1 MLMKRSSYGERDYAF
16 GQAMLTL
23 RTTIGLTQAGLAEHL
38 GVSRRA
44 VVEWEAGSSYPKAD
58 HLKEAIVLGVQQQ
71 AFPAGREAEEIR
83 AFWQAARQKLLLDES
98 WLATLLSQQLPHLTL
113 LAPLP
118 VEQSSGIDHVLAPPS
133 VGGPRVDW
141 GDALAV
147 PTFYGRERELAALAQ
162 WVVEERCRV
171 VSVLGMGGIGKS
183 ALVVSAMH
191 QLATHFQ
198 VVLFRSLRD
207 APSCE
212 ALLDECLQVL
222 APQPLDLSLAS
233 LELRISRLLE
243 HLRSSRVL
251 LVLDNLESLL
261 EEGDVR
267 GRLRPGYEGYGR
279 LLRRVAE
286 TGHQSC
292 LLLTSREKP
301 AELRALE
308 GSRSPVHA
316 LRLPG
321 LEAAACEQLL
331 AEHEVVGS
339 PDEQARL
346 VEGYAG
352 NPLALQIVAETIA
365 DLFGGEIGPFL
376 AQDTAVFGTIA
387 ELLDEQVARLSAL
400 EQTVLSWLAIVREP
414 VTLEELR
421 AMLVAPLPSV
431 QVLEAVDG
439 LRRRSLV
446 ERGQRPGSVT
456 LQSVVLEYVTAELV
470 AQAASEI
477 EQGRLSRLI
486 EHGLCQAQAKEY
498 VRQTQARLLLA
509 PLLARLQSA
518 SQGQADVEEL
528 LLSLLDQVRTWAEEA
543 QGYGPANL
551 VALLRVLRGD
561 LRGLDLSRLALRGV
575 HLQGVEMQDA
585 SLVEATLRDIVFTK
599 TFNAIWSV
607 AISPRG
613 TFWAAGSSRGE
624 VHVWRKEGYALH
636 LAWQA
641 HTDTVERALAFSP
654 DERLLASG
662 SWDGTIKLWDVEY
675 GTLLWTGWHA
685 DIVESLAFAPNG
697 QMIAS
702 CGDDATIRLW
712 DARSGVN
719 VQTITV
725 QGGAVDCVA
734 WSPDGTQLASGG
746 FDGRIRVWELHGT
759 QSATCVQTL
768 SEHTHF
774 VVGLAWSPDGAHL
787 ASGSCDRTVKVWDVA
802 SGYVCQTL
810 SGHTDHVYA
819 TAWSPDGRT
828 VASAGLDGTIWL
840 WDVKRGSYRTALHG
854 HTGHVY
860 SIAFTPD
867 SRSLLSGSEDRT
879 LRVWDVE
886 SGQCVH
892 IIQGYA
898 VSLYD
903 VAWSPDG
910 TQLVSG
916 GTDTLVTLWDVADR
930 TPPRVLRGHSRVVQG
945 VVWSPD
951 GRLLAS
957 SGRDNAI
964 RLWDPATGT
973 CVQILQDPDY
983 SDTLFWGVAWSPD
996 GKLLAS
1002 GSYIHGVQVWD
1013 MTTRSRR
1020 WVGRAHPTW
1029 ARRVAWSPDSC
1040 RLASCGDDGTVRL
1053 WLATD
1058 GTVLQTLH
1066 GHCANVAAV
1075 TWSPDGTWLASG
1087 GVGRSK
1093 GELFLWE
1100 ADSGKLMRVFE
1111 GLPDGV
1117 YAVAWNT
1124 RGDLLVSG
1132 ESNGILRWWEAQ
1144 SGKCL
1149 AMREGHQGAVHSL
1162 KISPDGRLLVSC
1174 GEDGTIKVWNVES
1187 TDLVRTLRRDRP
1199 YERLD
1204 ITGIRGVTEAQKATL
1219 RALGA
1224 IENLS

>member
-1 MLMKRSSYGERDYAF
+1 MKRSSYGERDYAF
-16 GQAMLTL
+16 GQAMLSL
-23 RTTIGLTQAGLAEHL
+23 RTAIGLTQTGLAEYL
-38 GVSRRA
+38 GISRRA
-44 VVEWEAGSSYPKAD
+44 VGEWEAGSSYPKAE
-58 HLKEAIVLGVQQQ
+58 HLKEFIALAVQQQ

-83 AFWQAARQKLLLDES
+83 AFWKAARQKVLLDEP
-98 WLATLLSQQLPHLTL
+98 WLAALLSQQPPHLTL
-113 LAPLP
+113 VAPLP
-118 VEQSSGIDHVLAPPS
+118 VEQTRGIDHVLAPAA
-133 VGGPRVDW
+133 GGPRVDW
-141 GDALAV
+141 GNALAV
-147 PTFYGRERELAALAQ
+147 PTFYGRARELALLAQ
-162 WVVEERCRV
+162 WVVEEHCRV

-191 QLATHFQ
+191 QLAAHFQ

-212 ALLDECLQVL
+212 ALLDDCLQVL
-222 APQPLDLSLAS
+222 AQQPLDLSPAS
-233 LELRISRLLE
+233 LESRISRLLE

-261 EEGDVR
+261 EEGEVR
-267 GRLRPGYEGYGR
+267 GHLRPGYEGYAR

-286 TGHQSC
+286 TGHSSC

-308 GSRSPVHA
+308 GSRSPVRA
-316 LRLPG
+316 LRLAG
-321 LEAAACEQLL
+321 LEAATCEPLL
-331 AEHEVVGS
+331 AEHELVGS
-339 PDEQARL
+339 PEERARL

-365 DLFGGEIGPFL
+365 DLFGGAIGPFL
-376 AQDTAVFGTIA
+376 AQDTAVFGNIA
-387 ELLDEQVARLSAL
+387 DLLDEQVARLSAL

-421 AMLVAPLPSV
+421 AVLVAPLPSV

-439 LRRRSLV
+439 LRRRSLI
-446 ERGQRPGSVT
+446 EPGQRPGSFT

-470 AQAASEI
+470 AQASGEI
-477 EQGRLSRLI
+477 QQGRLARLI
-486 EHGLCQAQAKEY
+486 EHGLCQAQARED
-498 VRQTQARLLLA
+498 VRQAQERLFVVPLLNRLL
-509 PLLARLQSA
+509 SA
-518 SQGQADVEEL
+518 SPGQTKVEEL
-528 LLSLLDQVRTWAEEA
+528 FLSLLDQVRPWAEEA
-543 QGYGPANL
+543 QGYGPSNL
-551 VALLRVLRGD
+551 IALLRVLRGN
-561 LRGLDLSRLALRGV
+561 LRGCDLSRLALRGM

-585 SLVEATLRDIVFTK
+585 SLVEATLRDTVFTK

-624 VHVWRKEGYALH
+624 VLVWRKGGHALH

-662 SWDGTIKLWDVEY
+662 SWDGTIKLWDLEY
-675 GTLLWTGWHA
+675 GALLWTGWHT

-725 QGGAVDCVA
+725 QGGTVNCVA
-734 WSPDGTQLASGG
+734 WSPDGTQLAGGG
-746 FDGRIRVWELHGT
+746 FDRCIRVWALQGT
-759 QSATCVQTL
+759 QPATCVQTL
-768 SEHTHF
+768 SGHTHF
-774 VVGLAWSPDGAHL
+774 VVGLAWSPDGAQL

-840 WDVKRGSYRTALHG
+840 WDVKRGNYRTALHG

-916 GTDTLVTLWDVADR
+916 GTDTLVTLWDVADW
-930 TPPRVLRGHSRVVQG
+930 TPLKVLRGHRWVVQG

-957 SGRDNAI
+957 
-964 RLWDPATGT
+964 
-973 CVQILQDPDY
+973 
-983 SDTLFWGVAWSPD
+983 
-996 GKLLAS
+996 
-1002 GSYIHGVQVWD
+1002 GSYMHGVQVWD

-1029 ARRVAWSPDSC
+1029 VRRVAWSPDGS

-1053 WLATD
+1053 WRATD
-1058 GTVLQTLH
+1058 GTVLQTLQ
-1066 GHCANVAAV
+1066 GHSAIVAAV

-1100 ADSGKLMRVFE
+1100 TDNGKLVRVFE

-1149 AMREGHQGAVHSL
+1149 AMREGHQGAVHAL

-1187 TDLVRTLRRDRP
+1187 TELVRTLRRDRP

-1224 IENLS
+1224 IEGSPVTITQQAP